1 MSMILF
7 SGHGRR
13 CHAMRFG
20 MGSWTAVALV
30 FGALIPGAAYYAGTR
45 SPTLPDHPGNSLVN
59 AATAAPFNDTP
70 DAANSTLSLTEQE
83 IERRVQQRLSEH
95 LTGMAPRLARLQAD
109 SVRLDAIAT
118 RLLKVSGEDPEEFK
132 RGSGG
137 PETADAR
144 DYTAVEFDTAL
155 TELSD
160 TLRSETTLFSRVEK
174 LLAKHRLEAEIM
186 PSGWPIDG
194 GWISSPYGKRTDPIN
209 GKLSVHHGVDIAA
222 KRYTPIKTVAAGIVS
237 FSGRRTGYGRVVEIT
252 HGNGYTTL
260 YGHNQ
265 VNKVKL
271 GERVKKGQVI
281 ALVGSSGRAT
291 GPHVHFE
298 VRSNGDRIN
307 PSQFLR
313 ASR

>member
-1 MSMILF
+1 MSMILY

-20 MGSWTAVALV
+20 IGSWTAVALV
-30 FGALIPGAAYYAGTR
+30 FGALLPGAAYYAGTR
-45 SPTLPDHPGNSLVN
+45 STDHGSAPAGLLS
-59 AATAAPFNDTP
+59 AAAGVASVVSSD
-70 DAANSTLSLTEQE
+70 DSATLSLTEQE
-83 IERRVQQRLSEH
+83 IEQRVQQRLDQH
-95 LTGMAPRLARLQAD
+95 ITGMAPRLARLQAE
-109 SVRLDAIAT
+109 SVRLDAIAN
-118 RLLKVSGEDPEEFK
+118 RLLKVSGEDPEEFR

-144 DYTAVEFDTAL
+144 NYTALEFDSAL

-160 TLRSETTLFSRVEK
+160 TFLSETALFERVDK
-174 LLAKHRLEAEIM
+174 LLARHRLEAEIT

-194 GWISSPYGKRTDPIN
+194 GWVSSHYGKRSDPLS
-209 GKLSVHHGVDIAA
+209 GKRSVHHGVDIAA

-237 FSGRRTGYGRVVEIT
+237 YSGRRTGYGRVVEIT
-252 HGNGYTTL
+252 HGSGYTTI
-260 YGHNQ
+260 YAHNQ
-265 VNKVKL
+265 TNKVKV
-271 GERVKKGQVI
+271 GERVKKGQTI

-291 GPHVHFE
+291 GPHLHFE
-298 VRSNGDRIN
+298 VKSNGTRIN